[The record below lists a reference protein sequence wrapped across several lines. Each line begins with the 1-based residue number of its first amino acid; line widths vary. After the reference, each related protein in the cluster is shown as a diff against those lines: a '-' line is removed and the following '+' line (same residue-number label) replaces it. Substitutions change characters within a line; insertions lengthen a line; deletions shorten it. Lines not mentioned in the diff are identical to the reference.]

1 MKLLTF
7 LIIASLLGAIGSWMA
22 FYFLWT
28 TFNNKWTLEMNM
40 VKTFDE
46 LKNDNIKLTN
56 LISELNKKF
65 SEVDRKLLSSHRGYK

>member
-1 MKLLTF
+1 
-7 LIIASLLGAIGSWMA
+7 
-22 FYFLWT
+22 
-28 TFNNKWTLEMNM
+28 MNM